1 MKIQNLKIVLPTLWL
16 SCLAAAAQTSSK
28 LPSQITTLDGKTYH
42 GVADQPVAVYPDGI
56 VVKYQPEA
64 DGRPV
69 LGGIGRAKL
78 KFSNLPDDLQRMY
91 PHDAKAAA
99 EFETQ
104 QAQAMNNWLQTE
116 ASDERAIMRYRN
128 LAELNRSLAG
138 DADASYSVALD
149 SNGKVSAQGYAR
161 PVPAETITSVSLPSP
176 TSLPPQNPLFN
187 WPQYVPVQTA
197 PATVVVNR

>member
-1 MKIQNLKIVLPTLWL
+1 MKLQNLKMVLPALLLT
-16 SCLAAAAQTSSK
+16 CQAAAAQTSIK
-28 LPSQITTLDGKTYH
+28 LPPQITTLDGKIYH
-42 GVADQPVAVYPDGI
+42 GVAKQALAVYPDGI
-56 VVKYQPEA
+56 LINYQPQA
-64 DGRPV
+64 AGQPV
-69 LGGIGRAKL
+69 PGGVASAKL
-78 KFSNLPDDLQRMY
+78 KFTNLPDEVQRLY

-104 QAQAMNNWLQTE
+104 QAQAMNNWLQNQ

-128 LAELNRSLAG
+128 LAELHRSLAG

-149 SNGKVSAQGYAR
+149 SSGKVSAQGYAR
-161 PVPAETITSVSLPSP
+161 PVPSETITNVSLPSL

-197 PATVVVNR
+197 SPTVVVTR